1 MKNSF
6 EHMEQG
12 RMKDEKPISKPGD
25 KFGAFTISHKDG
37 RVLLMSVDNGAVS
50 GWEHVSVTCIRKH
63 RKKFTAVMPDWELMC
78 MVKGVWWDS
87 NEAVIQLHPPQD
99 DYVNIHPECLHLWKS
114 LRQEYLLPPKE
125 TV

>member
-1 MKNSF
+1 
-6 EHMEQG
+6 
-12 RMKDEKPISKPGD
+12 MKDEKPISKPGD

-63 RKKFTAVMPDWELMC
+63 RKNLKAVMPDCAVMD
-78 MVKGVWWDS
+78 MVKDMWWDS
-87 NEAVIQLHPPQD
+87 NETVVQFHAPKD
-99 DYVNIHPECLHLWKS
+99 DVVNKHPESVHLWKS